1 MQGYDDAWLRER
13 LDELTRPAVDA
24 VRQRRLRRSRR
35 DAWPKAIEL
44 LAVAPLVYL
53 ALVVVLRSFGV
64 AFELP
69 WWVVVAASIAIPFVH
84 LGMAGEAA
92 SEAPVG
98 ELSALAMVDDELGLQ
113 DRLSAAR
120 EYLDVEDRTPFMRAA
135 IEDARAHV
143 ERLRS
148 FELDTSVEDGERVGW
163 RRLAW
168 PLVGVAAF
176 FLAGLIE
183 VAPQVVDGPGAQ
195 GQQDE
200 RVTKR
205 VDDEASKDEEASR
218 RETKKARREPKVD
231 TQPRS
236 DEAKQ
241 RGDAG
246 LDSKITK
253 KSKGD
258 VGRGKSSS
266 AQSTSGRSTGEGQST
281 DQAQPT
287 KGGKKKPKKPKK
299 QKPPKDSKAK
309 KKSAMPKLDKD
320 SVASSGQGRG
330 RGSSKSP
337 TASDWS
343 SKDQSVAEDDEELED
358 EDDVDDE
365 EEESDARGGVQ
376 PNLRQRKPPVNRDL
390 TLGFGG
396 GPPPPH
402 ANGRGGPGLPKK
414 QRGVAQLVLGI
425 PYPDQITGKP
435 NPGRTKVTQERI
447 EPQAQ
452 QADPVSAEAR
462 TPRAQPIGHLQKPR
476 LLPWM
481 QDLIRKFQ
489 ATLRSTKSNVR
500 PQDER

>member
-1 MQGYDDAWLRER
+1 MEGFDDARLREQ
-13 LDELTRPAVDA
+13 LDELTRPAVA
-24 VRQRRLRRSRR
+24 SVRQRRVRRSRR
-35 DAWPKAIEL
+35 DAWPRAIEL
-44 LAVAPLVYL
+44 LAVAPMLYL
-53 ALVVVLRSFGV
+53 ALCVVLRGMGV
-64 AFELP
+64 AFAMP
-69 WWVVVAASIAIPFVH
+69 WWAVLLAALAVPIVH
-84 LGMAGEAA
+84 LGMVGDQASGE
-92 SEAPVG
+92 PVDD
-98 ELSALAMVDDELGLQ
+98 LSALAAVDDELGLA

-120 EYLDVEDRTPFMRAA
+120 EYLDVAEKTPFMRAA
-135 IEDARAHV
+135 IEDARSHV
-143 ERLRS
+143 QRLPA
-148 FELDTSVEDGERVGW
+148 FEPNTRVEGGTRVGW
-163 RRLAW
+163 ARVAW
-168 PLVGVAAF
+168 PLAGVAAF
-176 FLAGLIE
+176 FLAALIE
-183 VAPQVVDGPGAQ
+183 VSPSTGSSSLLEDDRKDAVAQ
-195 GQQDE
+195 
-200 RVTKR
+200 R
-205 VDDEASKDEEASR
+205 VDENSRLDDEGSGA
-218 RETKKARREPKVD
+218 ETKK
-231 TQPRS
+231 PRQERKQDGQQQS

-241 RGDAG
+241 RGDAS
-246 LDSKITK
+246 LDSKLTK
-253 KSKGD
+253 KSRGD

-299 QKPPKDSKAK
+299 QKPPKDDKAK
-309 KKSAMPKLDKD
+309 KRSATPKLDKD
-320 SVASSGQGRG
+320 SMASSGQGRG

-343 SKDQSVAEDDEELED
+343 SKDQSVADDDEELED

-365 EEESDARGGVQ
+365 DEESDARGGVQ

-390 TLGFGG
+390 VLGFGG

-452 QADPVSAEAR
+452 QVDPVLSEGRA
-462 TPRAQPIGHLQKPR
+462 PRAQPIGHLSKPR

-489 ATLRSTKSNVR
+489 ATLRSAKSNVR
-500 PQDER
+500 PHDER